1 MMHHDV
7 NPMGRI
13 LREARKAKGMTR
25 AALAKET
32 HTALRTIIAIENE
45 KRFPTYE
52 VLYRIIRVLDLSAD
66 QIFWPERTVLTPE
79 QEQLIHK
86 FLGCSEWEK
95 SVIMK
100 TMRALLQSL
109 REKDAP

>member
-1 MMHHDV
+1 MHHDV
-7 NPMGRI
+7 KRMGHV
-13 LREARKAKGMTR
+13 LREARKAKGMTQ

-52 VLYRIIRVLDLSAD
+52 VFYRIIRVLDLSAD

-79 QEQLIHK
+79 QEQLIHT
-86 FLGCSEWEK
+86 FLQYSEWEK
-95 SVIMK
+95 AVVVK
-100 TMRALLQSL
+100 TVRTLLQAL
-109 REKDAP
+109 REKDTT